1 VNASE
6 HFKLAEDHTRLCL
19 DALEDSDRDAAR
31 VYATLAAAHAQL
43 AVAAATIDA
52 AEAARAPRVLYRG

>member
-6 HFKLAEDHTRLCL
+6 HYKLAEDHAQLCL
-19 DALEDSDRDAAR
+19 DALEESDRDSAR
-31 VYATLAAAHAQL
+31 VYAHLAAAHAQL

-52 AEAARAPRVLYRG
+52 AEAARSPRVLYRG